1 MTVPELGD
9 RADLPSDE
17 TAHAVIQSHK
27 QVDIHAHINK
37 IHCRQGRPTYK
48 SFLSTDLNIAITR
61 TIKCQENYIVNSF
74 PDLGQNSFLTKQNNC
89 I

>member
-9 RADLPSDE
+9 RADLPSHE

-48 SFLSTDLNIAITR
+48 SFLIQT
-61 TIKCQENYIVNSF
+61 
-74 PDLGQNSFLTKQNNC
+74 
-89 I
+89 